1 METSHGGVPKS
12 QLFPRPSAGVAG
24 LGAIANGRSAYT
36 RCVKRGQGVVRD
48 KDWYLLLGH
57 VDKSPDP
64 THQGH
69 LKLGKACCPPAA
81 ALEAQGARGCH
92 TLTSVSS
99 EFVCDSF
106 FWGSTFTTLST
117 SVVPTRMASRW
128 ATVLV
133 SGNKMKL

>member
-1 METSHGGVPKS
+1 MSQAKRWGGRV
-12 QLFPRPSAGVAG
+12 GG
-24 LGAIANGRSAYT
+24 H
-36 RCVKRGQGVVRD
+36 CKRKVSLHKVCQERKMVRD

-57 VDKSPDP
+57 VATSPDLP

-69 LKLGKACCPPAA
+69 LTLGHTRHAA
-81 ALEAQGARGCH
+81 HPQPALEAQEARGCH

-106 FWGSTFTTLST
+106 FWGSMFTTLST
-117 SVVPTRMASRW
+117 FVVPTRMASRW

-133 SGNKMKL
+133 SGNKIKL